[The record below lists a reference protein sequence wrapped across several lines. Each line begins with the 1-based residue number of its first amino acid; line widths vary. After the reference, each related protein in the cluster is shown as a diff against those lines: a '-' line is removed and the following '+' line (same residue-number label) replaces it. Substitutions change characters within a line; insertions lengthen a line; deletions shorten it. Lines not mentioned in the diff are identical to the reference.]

1 MLGMLV
7 MVCRGISNKREDE
20 EEEEQEEEVDDWD
33 LDLRNSGITKG
44 VRSKGQEVE

>member
-7 MVCRGISNKREDE
+7 MVCWGISNKREDE
-20 EEEEQEEEVDDWD
+20 EEEEQEEVDDWD